1 MTDKSS
7 KIKQNILLFMLK
19 EVIDNVNALFS
30 LLYFMRL
37 YTSFNS
43 LSQNVELAAIKF
55 VRASCWF
62 PGFILILRFLSS
74 LWLSLPLS
82 FLTLSYILCQ
92 LQETKNKVFKTCSK
106 QKEYKNSLSLIRLSI
121 TVVNLVAY
129 KIAINLQRKKI
140 RNCSNCFNVPST
152 LEWVP

>member
-55 VRASCWF
+55 VRASC
-62 PGFILILRFLSS
+62 
-74 LWLSLPLS
+74 
-82 FLTLSYILCQ
+82 
-92 LQETKNKVFKTCSK
+92 
-106 QKEYKNSLSLIRLSI
+106 
-121 TVVNLVAY
+121 
-129 KIAINLQRKKI
+129 
-140 RNCSNCFNVPST
+140 
-152 LEWVP
+152 